1 TSLACLTDRQDY
13 NIKELAQELFQVIQ
27 QEYLNLYKEGAQ
39 YQLNRYNALLFWR
52 GEERP
57 FLVDGIKKTGIIQQV
72 SNDGKLLVLLEDTLR
87 EFDIKEITHLIT

>member
-1 TSLACLTDRQDY
+1 M
-13 NIKELAQELFQVIQ
+13 IQ
-27 QEYLNLYKEGAQ
+27 QEYLNLYKEGAK

-57 FLVDGIKKTGIIQQV
+57 FLVDGSKKTGIIQQV

>member
-1 TSLACLTDRQDY
+1 
-13 NIKELAQELFQVIQ
+13 
-27 QEYLNLYKEGAQ
+27 
-39 YQLNRYNALLFWR
+39 LFWR

-57 FLVDGIKKTGIIQQV
+57 FLVDGTKKTGIIQQV